1 MKEPSISF
9 YSVGTFSLKT
19 EAAVAACIKA
29 IAAEESFEVGSI
41 TFVFCDDNYLLKIN
55 KEFLDHDTYTD
66 IITFDYSVGN
76 EIISEVYVSTDRVE
90 ENAKKYKQTFENEI
104 HRVMIHGVLHLCG
117 YNDKLAEEKQIMRE
131 KENHYLSLLPKLL
144 SDRAKQL

>member
-1 MKEPSISF
+1 MKESNISF
-9 YSVGTFSLKT
+9 YSVSTFSLKT
-19 EAAVAACIKA
+19 GAAIAACIKA
-29 IAAEESFEVGSI
+29 ITAEESREVGDI

-76 EIISEVYVSTDRVE
+76 EIISEIYVSTDRVE

-104 HRVMIHGVLHLCG
+104 HRVMIHGVLHRCG
-117 YNDKLAEEKQIMRE
+117 YNDKLAEEKQIMRD
-131 KENHYLSLLPKLL
+131 KETHY
-144 SDRAKQL
+144 

>member
-1 MKEPSISF
+1 MKESNISF

-29 IAAEESFEVGSI
+29 IAAEESRKVGDI

-76 EIISEVYVSTDRVE
+76 EMISEVYVSTTRVE

-104 HRVMIHGVLHLCG
+104 HRVIIHGVLHLCG
-117 YNDKLAEEKQIMRE
+117 YNDKTEEEKQIMRD
-131 KENHYLSLLPKLL
+131 KENHYLSLL
-144 SDRAKQL
+144 A

>member
-1 MKEPSISF
+1 MKESNISF

-19 EAAVAACIKA
+19 EAVVAACIKA
-29 IAAEESFEVGSI
+29 ITAEESREVGDI

-76 EIISEVYVSTDRVE
+76 EIISEIYVSTDRVE
-90 ENAKKYKQTFENEI
+90 ENAKKYKQSFENEI

-117 YNDKLAEEKQIMRE
+117 YNDKLAEEKQIMRD
-131 KENHYLSLLPKLL
+131 KENHYLSLL
-144 SDRAKQL
+144 A

>member
-1 MKEPSISF
+1 MKESNISF
-9 YSVGTFSLKT
+9 YSVSTFSLKT

-29 IAAEESFEVGSI
+29 ITAEESREVGDI

-76 EIISEVYVSTDRVE
+76 EIISEIYVSTDRVE

-104 HRVMIHGVLHLCG
+104 HRVMIHGILHLCG
-117 YNDKLAEEKQIMRE
+117 YNDKLAEEKQIMRD
-131 KENHYLSLLPKLL
+131 KENHYLSLL
-144 SDRAKQL
+144 A

>member
-1 MKEPSISF
+1 MKEPNISF

-19 EAAVAACIKA
+19 EAAVAACIKT
-29 IAAEESFEVGSI
+29 IAAEESRKVGDI

-66 IITFDYSVGN
+66 IITFDYSTGN
-76 EIISEVYVSTDRVE
+76 EVISEIYVSTTRVE

-104 HRVMIHGVLHLCG
+104 HRVIIHGVLHLCG
-117 YNDKLAEEKQIMRE
+117 YNDKTEEEKQIMRD
-131 KENHYLSLLPKLL
+131 KENHYLSLL
-144 SDRAKQL
+144 A

>member
-1 MKEPSISF
+1 M
-9 YSVGTFSLKT
+9 
-19 EAAVAACIKA
+19 
-29 IAAEESFEVGSI
+29 
-41 TFVFCDDNYLLKIN
+41 
-55 KEFLDHDTYTD
+55 
-66 IITFDYSVGN
+66 
-76 EIISEVYVSTDRVE
+76 STDRVE

>member
-1 MKEPSISF
+1 MKESNISF
-9 YSVGTFSLKT
+9 CSVSTFSLKT
-19 EAAVAACIKA
+19 EVAVAACIKV
-29 IAAEESFEVGSI
+29 IVAEESREVGHI

-66 IITFDYSVGN
+66 VITFDYSVGS
-76 EIISEVYVSTDRVE
+76 EVISEIYVSVDRVE

-117 YNDKLAEEKQIMRE
+117 YNDKLIEDKQIMRE
-131 KENHYLSLLPKLL
+131 KENHYLSLF
-144 SDRAKQL
+144 A

>member
-1 MKEPSISF
+1 MKESNISF

-19 EAAVAACIKA
+19 EAAVEACIMA
-29 IAAEESFEVGSI
+29 ITAEESREVGDI

-76 EIISEVYVSTDRVE
+76 EIISEIYVSTDRVE

-117 YNDKLAEEKQIMRE
+117 YNDKLAEEKQIMRD
-131 KENHYLSLLPKLL
+131 KENHYLSLL
-144 SDRAKQL
+144 A

>member
-1 MKEPSISF
+1 MKESNISF
-9 YSVGTFSLKT
+9 HSVGTFSLKT
-19 EAAVAACIKA
+19 EAAVALCIKA
-29 IAAEESFEVGSI
+29 IAEEESREVGDIS
-41 TFVFCDDNYLLKIN
+41 FVFCDDNYLLKIN

-76 EIISEVYVSTDRVE
+76 EIISEIYVSTDRVE

-117 YNDKLAEEKQIMRE
+117 YKDKLTEEKQIMRD
-131 KENHYLSLLPKLL
+131 KENHYLSLLV
-144 SDRAKQL
+144 

>member
-1 MKEPSISF
+1 MKGSNISF

-29 IAAEESFEVGSI
+29 IAAEESRKVGDI

-66 IITFDYSVGN
+66 IITFDYSAGN
-76 EIISEVYVSTDRVE
+76 EMISEVYVSTTRVE

-104 HRVMIHGVLHLCG
+104 HRVIIHGVLHLCG
-117 YNDKLAEEKQIMRE
+117 YNDKAEEEKQIMRD
-131 KENHYLSLLPKLL
+131 KENHYLSLL
-144 SDRAKQL
+144 A

>member
-1 MKEPSISF
+1 MKESNISF
-9 YSVGTFSLKT
+9 YSVGKFSLKT

-29 IAAEESFEVGSI
+29 ITAEESREVGNI
-41 TFVFCDDNYLLKIN
+41 TFVFCDDNYILKIN

-76 EIISEVYVSTDRVE
+76 EIISEIYVSTDRVE

-117 YNDKLAEEKQIMRE
+117 YNDKLAEEKQIMRD
-131 KENHYLSLLPKLL
+131 KENHYLSLL
-144 SDRAKQL
+144 A

>member
-1 MKEPSISF
+1 MKESNISF

-19 EAAVAACIKA
+19 KAAVAACIKA
-29 IAAEESFEVGSI
+29 ITADESLEVGDI

-76 EIISEVYVSTDRVE
+76 EIISEIYVSTDRVE

-117 YNDKLAEEKQIMRE
+117 YNDKLAEEKQIMRD
-131 KENHYLSLLPKLL
+131 KENHYLSLLP
-144 SDRAKQL
+144 

>member
-1 MKEPSISF
+1 MKGSNISF
-9 YSVGTFSLKT
+9 YSVGKFSLKT

-29 IAAEESFEVGSI
+29 LTAEETREVGDI

-76 EIISEVYVSTDRVE
+76 EIISEAYVSTTRVE

-104 HRVMIHGVLHLCG
+104 HRVIVHGVLHLCG
-117 YNDKLAEEKQIMRE
+117 YNDKLAEEKQIMRD
-131 KENHYLSLLPKLL
+131 KENHYLSLL
-144 SDRAKQL
+144 A